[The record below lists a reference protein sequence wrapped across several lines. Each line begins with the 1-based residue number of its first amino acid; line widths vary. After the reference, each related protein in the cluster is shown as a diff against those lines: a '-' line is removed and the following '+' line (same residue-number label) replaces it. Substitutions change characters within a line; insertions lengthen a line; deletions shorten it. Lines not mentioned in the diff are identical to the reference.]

1 MATIKDI
8 AKLLVEKHK
17 MSMAVADDFL
27 QNVVEV
33 INDGLLQD
41 RIVKIKGFGT
51 FKLQEVKERSSVNV
65 NTGERVVIAAHDKI
79 TFTPDAVMRDM
90 VNKPF
95 AQFETVIVDGNE
107 TPAPK
112 KEEVKKEEP
121 KPVEEPKKE
130 EVKPV
135 EEPKVEEPEKEE
147 PKKEEPKKVEEPKV
161 VEPQNV
167 EPKKVEPKKEEPK
180 KVVEPKKVEP
190 KKVEPKKEEPKVEVK
205 EEPATEESSSK
216 LKYVVAGVIC
226 AVVLCVAGYFA
237 SNKGGEA
244 QQPQKVEVA
253 KTQQEEAAKKAQA
266 EAQAQ
271 AQAQQAQAEDFDK
284 YNKDARVKYGAYSI
298 VGVDTIVTVYKG
310 QTLKG
315 ISKAYLGPG
324 MECYVEAF
332 NETKEV
338 KPGDKVRIPKL
349 KVKKRS
355 KK

>member
-33 INDGLLQD
+33 INDGLVQD

-79 TFTPDAVMRDM
+79 TFTPDAVMKDM

-95 AQFETVIVDGNE
+95 AHFETVIVDGND

-121 KPVEEPKKE
+121 KPVEEPKVE

-147 PKKEEPKKVEEPKV
+147 PKVEELKKVEEPKV
-161 VEPQNV
+161 VEPQ
-167 EPKKVEPKKEEPK
+167 KVEPKKE
-180 KVVEPKKVEP
+180 
-190 KKVEPKKEEPKVEVK
+190 
-205 EEPATEESSSK
+205 
-216 LKYVVAGVIC
+216 
-226 AVVLCVAGYFA
+226 
-237 SNKGGEA
+237 
-244 QQPQKVEVA
+244 
-253 KTQQEEAAKKAQA
+253 
-266 EAQAQ
+266 
-271 AQAQQAQAEDFDK
+271 
-284 YNKDARVKYGAYSI
+284 
-298 VGVDTIVTVYKG
+298 
-310 QTLKG
+310 
-315 ISKAYLGPG
+315 
-324 MECYVEAF
+324 
-332 NETKEV
+332 
-338 KPGDKVRIPKL
+338 
-349 KVKKRS
+349 
-355 KK
+355 

>member
-95 AQFETVIVDGNE
+95 AHFETVIVDGNE

-135 EEPKVEEPEKEE
+135 EEPK
-147 PKKEEPKKVEEPKV
+147 KVEEPKV
-161 VEPQNV
+161 VEPQK
-167 EPKKVEPKKEEPK
+167 EEPKKEEPQ
-180 KVVEPKKVEP
+180 
-190 KKVEPKKEEPKVEVK
+190 KVEPKKEEPKVEVK
-205 EEPATEESSSK
+205 EEPVAEESSSK

-244 QQPQKVEVA
+244 QQPQNVEVA

-266 EAQAQ
+266 ETQAQAQ
-271 AQAQQAQAEDFDK
+271 QAQQAQAEDFDK

-338 KPGDKVRIPKL
+338 KAGDKVRIPKL

>member
-17 MSMAVADDFL
+17 MSMAIADDFL
-27 QNVVEV
+27 QNMVEV

-95 AQFETVIVDGNE
+95 AHFETVIVDGND

-130 EVKPV
+130 EPKPVEEPKKEEVKPV
-135 EEPKVEEPEKEE
+135 EEPKKVEEPQKEE
-147 PKKEEPKKVEEPKV
+147 PKKEEPKK
-161 VEPQNV
+161 
-167 EPKKVEPKKEEPK
+167 
-180 KVVEPKKVEP
+180 
-190 KKVEPKKEEPKVEVK
+190 EEPKVEVEVK
-205 EEPATEESSSK
+205 EEPVAEESSSK

-271 AQAQQAQAEDFDK
+271 AQAQQAQAQAEDFDK

-338 KPGDKVRIPKL
+338 KAGDKVRIPKL

>member
-95 AQFETVIVDGNE
+95 AHFETVIVDGND

-121 KPVEEPKKE
+121 KPVEEPKKVE
-130 EVKPV
+130 EPQKEEPKKEEPKPV
-135 EEPKVEEPEKEE
+135 EEPKKEE
-147 PKKEEPKKVEEPKV
+147 PKKEEPKKE
-161 VEPQNV
+161 
-167 EPKKVEPKKEEPK
+167 
-180 KVVEPKKVEP
+180 
-190 KKVEPKKEEPKVEVK
+190 EPKKEEPKVEVK

-253 KTQQEEAAKKAQA
+253 KKQEEAAKKVQA
-266 EAQAQ
+266 ETQAQTQAQQ

-338 KPGDKVRIPKL
+338 KAGDKVRIPKL

>member
-1 MATIKDI
+1 
-8 AKLLVEKHK
+8 
-17 MSMAVADDFL
+17 
-27 QNVVEV
+27 
-33 INDGLLQD
+33 
-41 RIVKIKGFGT
+41 
-51 FKLQEVKERSSVNV
+51 
-65 NTGERVVIAAHDKI
+65 
-79 TFTPDAVMRDM
+79 
-90 VNKPF
+90 
-95 AQFETVIVDGNE
+95 
-107 TPAPK
+107 
-112 KEEVKKEEP
+112 VKKEEP

-135 EEPKVEEPEKEE
+135 EEPKVEEPEKPE
-147 PKKEEPKKVEEPKV
+147 PKVEEPKKVEEP
-161 VEPQNV
+161 Q
-167 EPKKVEPKKEEPK
+167 KEEPK
-180 KVVEPKKVEP
+180 KVE
-190 KKVEPKKEEPKVEVK
+190 EPKKEEPKVEVK

-253 KTQQEEAAKKAQA
+253 KTQQEEVAKTQQEEAAKKAKA
-266 EAQAQ
+266 ETQAQAQAQQAQSQQ

-315 ISKAYLGPG
+315 ISKAYFGPG

-338 KPGDKVRIPKL
+338 KAGDKVRIPKL

>member
-95 AQFETVIVDGNE
+95 AHFETVIVDGND

-130 EVKPV
+130 EPKPVEEPKKVEEPKEEEEPKKEEVKPV
-135 EEPKVEEPEKEE
+135 EEPKVEEP
-147 PKKEEPKKVEEPKV
+147 
-161 VEPQNV
+161 
-167 EPKKVEPKKEEPK
+167 
-180 KVVEPKKVEP
+180 
-190 KKVEPKKEEPKVEVK
+190 KKEEPKVDV
-205 EEPATEESSSK
+205 EPEPEPVAEESSSK

-253 KTQQEEAAKKAQA
+253 KTQQEETAKKAQA
-266 EAQAQ
+266 ETQAKAQAQ
-271 AQAQQAQAEDFDK
+271 QAQQAQAEDFDK

-338 KPGDKVRIPKL
+338 KAGDKVRIPKL

>member
-33 INDGLLQD
+33 INDGLVQD

-79 TFTPDAVMRDM
+79 TFTPDAVMKDM

-95 AQFETVIVDGNE
+95 AHFETVIVDGND

-112 KEEVKKEEP
+112 KEEVKKEEV

-135 EEPKVEEPEKEE
+135 EEPKVEEPQKEE
-147 PKKEEPKKVEEPKV
+147 PKKEEPKKEEPQK
-161 VEPQNV
+161 E
-167 EPKKVEPKKEEPK
+167 EPKKEEPK
-180 KVVEPKKVEP
+180 KEEPQKEEP
-190 KKVEPKKEEPKVEVK
+190 QKEEPKVEVEVK

-266 EAQAQ
+266 ETQAQ
-271 AQAQQAQAEDFDK
+271 QAETQAQQAETQAKAQAQQAQAEDFDK

-338 KPGDKVRIPKL
+338 KAGDKVRIPKL

>member
-95 AQFETVIVDGNE
+95 AHFETVIVDGND

-130 EVKPV
+130 E
-135 EEPKVEEPEKEE
+135 PKV
-147 PKKEEPKKVEEPKV
+147 
-161 VEPQNV
+161 
-167 EPKKVEPKKEEPK
+167 VEPKKEEPK
-180 KVVEPKKVEP
+180 KEEP
-190 KKVEPKKEEPKVEVK
+190 KKVEPKKEEPKVEV
-205 EEPATEESSSK
+205 EVEPEPEPVAEESSSK

-266 EAQAQ
+266 EAQAQQAQQ

-338 KPGDKVRIPKL
+338 KAGDKVRIPKL

>member
-95 AQFETVIVDGNE
+95 AHFETVIVDGND

-135 EEPKVEEPEKEE
+135 EEPKVEEPEKPEPKVEE
-147 PKKEEPKKVEEPKV
+147 PKKEE
-161 VEPQNV
+161 EPQ
-167 EPKKVEPKKEEPK
+167 KEEPK
-180 KVVEPKKVEP
+180 KE
-190 KKVEPKKEEPKVEVK
+190 EPKKEEPKVEVK

-266 EAQAQ
+266 EAQAKAQAQQ

-315 ISKAYLGPG
+315 ISKAYFGPG

-338 KPGDKVRIPKL
+338 KAGDKVRIPKL

>member
-17 MSMAVADDFL
+17 MSMAIADDFL
-27 QNVVEV
+27 QNMVEV

-95 AQFETVIVDGNE
+95 AHFETVIVDGNE

-112 KEEVKKEEP
+112 KEEPKPVEEPKKEEP

-130 EVKPV
+130 EPKPV
-135 EEPKVEEPEKEE
+135 EEPKKVEPEKEE
-147 PKKEEPKKVEEPKV
+147 P
-161 VEPQNV
+161 Q
-167 EPKKVEPKKEEPK
+167 KVEPK
-180 KVVEPKKVEP
+180 VE
-190 KKVEPKKEEPKVEVK
+190 VEVK

-216 LKYVVAGVIC
+216 LKYVVAGIIC

-266 EAQAQ
+266 EAQAK
-271 AQAQQAQAEDFDK
+271 AQAQQAQAQAEDFDK

-315 ISKAYLGPG
+315 ISKAYLGQG

>member
-95 AQFETVIVDGNE
+95 AHFETVIVDGNE

-135 EEPKVEEPEKEE
+135 EEPKVEEP
-147 PKKEEPKKVEEPKV
+147 KV
-161 VEPQNV
+161 VEPQ
-167 EPKKVEPKKEEPK
+167 KVEPKKEEPK
-180 KVVEPKKVEP
+180 K
-190 KKVEPKKEEPKVEVK
+190 EEPKVEVEIK

-266 EAQAQ
+266 ETQAKAQAQQ

-315 ISKAYLGPG
+315 ISKAYFGPG

-338 KPGDKVRIPKL
+338 KAGDKVRIPKL

>member
-17 MSMAVADDFL
+17 MSMAIADDFL

-95 AQFETVIVDGNE
+95 AHFETVIVDGNE

-112 KEEVKKEEP
+112 KEEVKKEEV

-135 EEPKVEEPEKEE
+135 EEPKVVEPKKVVEE
-147 PKKEEPKKVEEPKV
+147 PKKEEP
-161 VEPQNV
+161 Q
-167 EPKKVEPKKEEPK
+167 KVEPKKEEPK
-180 KVVEPKKVEP
+180 KVEPKVE
-190 KKVEPKKEEPKVEVK
+190 VEVK
-205 EEPATEESSSK
+205 EEPVAEESSSK

-266 EAQAQ
+266 ETQAKAQAQ
-271 AQAQQAQAEDFDK
+271 QAQQAQAEDFDK

-315 ISKAYLGPG
+315 ISKAYLGQG

>member
-33 INDGLLQD
+33 INDGLVQD

-95 AQFETVIVDGNE
+95 AHFETVIVDGND

-130 EVKPV
+130 E
-135 EEPKVEEPEKEE
+135 PKV
-147 PKKEEPKKVEEPKV
+147 EEPKKVEEP
-161 VEPQNV
+161 Q
-167 EPKKVEPKKEEPK
+167 
-180 KVVEPKKVEP
+180 
-190 KKVEPKKEEPKVEVK
+190 KVEPKKEEPKVEVK

-237 SNKGGEA
+237 SNKGGET

-266 EAQAQ
+266 EAKAQTQAQAQQ

-315 ISKAYLGPG
+315 ISKAYFGPG

-338 KPGDKVRIPKL
+338 KAGDKVRIPKL

>member
-1 MATIKDI
+1 M
-8 AKLLVEKHK
+8 
-17 MSMAVADDFL
+17 
-27 QNVVEV
+27 
-33 INDGLLQD
+33 
-41 RIVKIKGFGT
+41 
-51 FKLQEVKERSSVNV
+51 
-65 NTGERVVIAAHDKI
+65 VIAAHDKI

-95 AQFETVIVDGNE
+95 AHFETVIVDGND

-130 EVKPV
+130 E
-135 EEPKVEEPEKEE
+135 PKKEE
-147 PKKEEPKKVEEPKV
+147 PKKEEPKKVEEPKK
-161 VEPQNV
+161 E
-167 EPKKVEPKKEEPK
+167 EPKPVEEPKKEEPQ
-180 KVVEPKKVEP
+180 
-190 KKVEPKKEEPKVEVK
+190 KVEPKKEEPKVEV
-205 EEPATEESSSK
+205 EVEPATEESSSK

-266 EAQAQ
+266 ETQAQ
-271 AQAQQAQAEDFDK
+271 TQAQQAETQAQAEDFDK

>member
-95 AQFETVIVDGNE
+95 AHFETVIVDGND

-130 EVKPV
+130 EEPKPV
-135 EEPKVEEPEKEE
+135 EEPKKSLR
-147 PKKEEPKKVEEPKV
+147 KKS
-161 VEPQNV
+161 QR
-167 EPKKVEPKKEEPK
+167 
-180 KVVEPKKVEP
+180 
-190 KKVEPKKEEPKVEVK
+190 
-205 EEPATEESSSK
+205 
-216 LKYVVAGVIC
+216 L
-226 AVVLCVAGYFA
+226 
-237 SNKGGEA
+237 
-244 QQPQKVEVA
+244 
-253 KTQQEEAAKKAQA
+253 
-266 EAQAQ
+266 
-271 AQAQQAQAEDFDK
+271 
-284 YNKDARVKYGAYSI
+284 R
-298 VGVDTIVTVYKG
+298 
-310 QTLKG
+310 
-315 ISKAYLGPG
+315 
-324 MECYVEAF
+324 
-332 NETKEV
+332 
-338 KPGDKVRIPKL
+338 
-349 KVKKRS
+349 
-355 KK
+355 

>member
-95 AQFETVIVDGNE
+95 AHFETVIVDGND

-112 KEEVKKEEP
+112 KEEV
-121 KPVEEPKKE
+121 KKE

-135 EEPKVEEPEKEE
+135 EEPKVEEPEKPEPKVEE
-147 PKKEEPKKVEEPKV
+147 PKNVEEPKV
-161 VEPQNV
+161 VEPQ
-167 EPKKVEPKKEEPK
+167 
-180 KVVEPKKVEP
+180 KVEP
-190 KKVEPKKEEPKVEVK
+190 KKVEPKKEEPKVEV
-205 EEPATEESSSK
+205 EPEPEPATEESSSK

-266 EAQAQ
+266 ETQAKAQAQ
-271 AQAQQAQAEDFDK
+271 QAQAETQAQQAQQVQQAQAEDFDK

-338 KPGDKVRIPKL
+338 KAGDKIRIPKL

>member
-17 MSMAVADDFL
+17 MSMAIADDFL

-95 AQFETVIVDGNE
+95 AHFETVIVDGND

-112 KEEVKKEEP
+112 KEEPKKEEP

-135 EEPKVEEPEKEE
+135 EEPK
-147 PKKEEPKKVEEPKV
+147 KVEEP
-161 VEPQNV
+161 Q
-167 EPKKVEPKKEEPK
+167 KE
-180 KVVEPKKVEP
+180 
-190 KKVEPKKEEPKVEVK
+190 EPKKEEPKVEVK
-205 EEPATEESSSK
+205 EEPVAEESSSK

-266 EAQAQ
+266 GTQAQAQAQQ

-338 KPGDKVRIPKL
+338 KAGDKVRIPKL

>member
-95 AQFETVIVDGNE
+95 AQFETVIVDGND

-130 EVKPV
+130 EPKPV
-135 EEPKVEEPEKEE
+135 EEPKVEEPKKEE

-161 VEPQNV
+161 
-167 EPKKVEPKKEEPK
+167 
-180 KVVEPKKVEP
+180 
-190 KKVEPKKEEPKVEVK
+190 EVK
-205 EEPATEESSSK
+205 EEPAAEESSSK

-226 AVVLCVAGYFA
+226 AVVLCVAGYF
-237 SNKGGEA
+237 
-244 QQPQKVEVA
+244 
-253 KTQQEEAAKKAQA
+253 
-266 EAQAQ
+266 
-271 AQAQQAQAEDFDK
+271 
-284 YNKDARVKYGAYSI
+284 
-298 VGVDTIVTVYKG
+298 
-310 QTLKG
+310 
-315 ISKAYLGPG
+315 
-324 MECYVEAF
+324 
-332 NETKEV
+332 
-338 KPGDKVRIPKL
+338 
-349 KVKKRS
+349 
-355 KK
+355 

>member
-33 INDGLLQD
+33 INDGLVQD

-79 TFTPDAVMRDM
+79 TFTPDAVMKDM

-95 AQFETVIVDGNE
+95 AQFETVIVDGND

-130 EVKPV
+130 EPKPV
-135 EEPKVEEPEKEE
+135 EEPKKEEPKPVEVPKKEEPKPVEEPKKEEPKPVEE
-147 PKKEEPKKVEEPKV
+147 PKKEEPKKEES
-161 VEPQNV
+161 
-167 EPKKVEPKKEEPK
+167 
-180 KVVEPKKVEP
+180 
-190 KKVEPKKEEPKVEVK
+190 KVEV
-205 EEPATEESSSK
+205 EVEPEPEPVAEESSSK

-266 EAQAQ
+266 EAQAQQAQAQQ

-338 KPGDKVRIPKL
+338 KAGDKVRIPKL

>member
-17 MSMAVADDFL
+17 MSMAIADDFL
-27 QNVVEV
+27 QNMVEV

-95 AQFETVIVDGNE
+95 AHFETVIVDGNE

-112 KEEVKKEEP
+112 KEEP
-121 KPVEEPKKE
+121 KPVEEPKKVE
-130 EVKPV
+130 
-135 EEPKVEEPEKEE
+135 EEPKKEEPKKEEPKKEE
-147 PKKEEPKKVEEPKV
+147 PKKEEPKKVEPEP
-161 VEPQNV
+161 
-167 EPKKVEPKKEEPK
+167 
-180 KVVEPKKVEP
+180 
-190 KKVEPKKEEPKVEVK
+190 
-205 EEPATEESSSK
+205 EPATEESSSK

-244 QQPQKVEVA
+244 KQPQKVEVA

-266 EAQAQ
+266 ETQAKT
-271 AQAQQAQAEDFDK
+271 QAQQAQAEDFDK

-315 ISKAYLGPG
+315 ISKAYLGSG

-338 KPGDKVRIPKL
+338 KPGDKIRIPKL

-355 KK
+355 KKQ

>member
-17 MSMAVADDFL
+17 MSMAIADDFL
-27 QNVVEV
+27 QNMVEV

-95 AQFETVIVDGNE
+95 AHFETVIVDGNE

-112 KEEVKKEEP
+112 KEEPKPVEEPKKEEP

-130 EVKPV
+130 EPKPV
-135 EEPKVEEPEKEE
+135 EEPKKVEPEKEE
-147 PKKEEPKKVEEPKV
+147 P
-161 VEPQNV
+161 Q
-167 EPKKVEPKKEEPK
+167 KVEPK
-180 KVVEPKKVEP
+180 VE
-190 KKVEPKKEEPKVEVK
+190 VEVK

-266 EAQAQ
+266 EAQAK
-271 AQAQQAQAEDFDK
+271 AQAQQAQAQAEDFDK

-315 ISKAYLGPG
+315 ISKAYLGQG

>member
-95 AQFETVIVDGNE
+95 AHFETVIVDGND

-112 KEEVKKEEP
+112 KEEV

-135 EEPKVEEPEKEE
+135 EEPKVEEPKVVEPQKVEE
-147 PKKEEPKKVEEPKV
+147 PKPVEEPKV
-161 VEPQNV
+161 VEPQK
-167 EPKKVEPKKEEPK
+167 EEPKKEEPT
-180 KVVEPKKVEP
+180 
-190 KKVEPKKEEPKVEVK
+190 VEVK

-253 KTQQEEAAKKAQA
+253 KTQQEETAKKVQAEAAKKAQA
-266 EAQAQ
+266 EAQAKAQAQQ

-315 ISKAYLGPG
+315 ISKAYFGPG

-338 KPGDKVRIPKL
+338 KAGDKVRIPKL

>member
-79 TFTPDAVMRDM
+79 TFTPDAVMKDM

-95 AQFETVIVDGNE
+95 AQFETVIVDGND

-135 EEPKVEEPEKEE
+135 EEPKVEEPEKPE
-147 PKKEEPKKVEEPKV
+147 PKVEEPKPV
-161 VEPQNV
+161 
-167 EPKKVEPKKEEPK
+167 EEPK
-180 KVVEPKKVEP
+180 VEEP
-190 KKVEPKKEEPKVEVK
+190 QKEEPKKEEPKVEVK

-266 EAQAQ
+266 EAQAKAQAQQ

-315 ISKAYLGPG
+315 ISKAYFGPG

-338 KPGDKVRIPKL
+338 KAGDKVRIPKL

>member
-1 MATIKDI
+1 M
-8 AKLLVEKHK
+8 
-17 MSMAVADDFL
+17 
-27 QNVVEV
+27 
-33 INDGLLQD
+33 
-41 RIVKIKGFGT
+41 
-51 FKLQEVKERSSVNV
+51 
-65 NTGERVVIAAHDKI
+65 
-79 TFTPDAVMRDM
+79 
-90 VNKPF
+90 
-95 AQFETVIVDGNE
+95 
-107 TPAPK
+107 
-112 KEEVKKEEP
+112 
-121 KPVEEPKKE
+121 
-130 EVKPV
+130 
-135 EEPKVEEPEKEE
+135 
-147 PKKEEPKKVEEPKV
+147 
-161 VEPQNV
+161 
-167 EPKKVEPKKEEPK
+167 
-180 KVVEPKKVEP
+180 
-190 KKVEPKKEEPKVEVK
+190 
-205 EEPATEESSSK
+205 
-216 LKYVVAGVIC
+216 VAGIIC

-253 KTQQEEAAKKAQA
+253 KTQQEEAAKKAQT
-266 EAQAQ
+266 EQAQAQQ

-338 KPGDKVRIPKL
+338 KAGDKVRIPKL

>member
-95 AQFETVIVDGNE
+95 AHFETVIVDGND

-135 EEPKVEEPEKEE
+135 EEPKVEEPQKVEPQKEE
-147 PKKEEPKKVEEPKV
+147 P
-161 VEPQNV
+161 Q
-167 EPKKVEPKKEEPK
+167 KEEPK
-180 KVVEPKKVEP
+180 KVVEPQKEEPQKV
-190 KKVEPKKEEPKVEVK
+190 EPKVEV
-205 EEPATEESSSK
+205 EPEPEPVAEESSSK

-253 KTQQEEAAKKAQA
+253 KTQQEEAAKKAKAESQA
-266 EAQAQ
+266 KAQAQQ

-315 ISKAYLGPG
+315 ISKAYFGPG

-338 KPGDKVRIPKL
+338 KAGDKVRIPKL

>member
-79 TFTPDAVMRDM
+79 TFTPDAVMKDM

-95 AQFETVIVDGNE
+95 AQFETVIVDGND

-130 EVKPV
+130 EVKKEEPKPVEEPKKEEPKPV
-135 EEPKVEEPEKEE
+135 EEPKVEEPKKEE
-147 PKKEEPKKVEEPKV
+147 PKVEEPKKVEEP
-161 VEPQNV
+161 Q
-167 EPKKVEPKKEEPK
+167 
-180 KVVEPKKVEP
+180 
-190 KKVEPKKEEPKVEVK
+190 KVEPKKEEPKVEVK

-253 KTQQEEAAKKAQA
+253 KTQQEEAAKKQEEAAKKAQAQAQQAQA
-266 EAQAQ
+266 E

-315 ISKAYLGPG
+315 ISKAYFGPG

-338 KPGDKVRIPKL
+338 KAGDKVRIPKL

>member
-17 MSMAVADDFL
+17 MSRAIADDFL
-27 QNVVEV
+27 QNMVEV

-95 AQFETVIVDGNE
+95 AHFETVIVDGNE

-112 KEEVKKEEP
+112 KEEPKPVEEPKKEEP

-130 EVKPV
+130 EPKPV
-135 EEPKVEEPEKEE
+135 EEPKKVEPEKEE
-147 PKKEEPKKVEEPKV
+147 P
-161 VEPQNV
+161 Q
-167 EPKKVEPKKEEPK
+167 KVEPK
-180 KVVEPKKVEP
+180 VE
-190 KKVEPKKEEPKVEVK
+190 VEVK

-216 LKYVVAGVIC
+216 LKYVVAGIIC

-266 EAQAQ
+266 EAQAK
-271 AQAQQAQAEDFDK
+271 AQAQQAQAQAEDFDK

-315 ISKAYLGPG
+315 ISKAYLGQG

>member
-33 INDGLLQD
+33 INDGLVQD

-95 AQFETVIVDGNE
+95 AHFETVIVDGNE

-112 KEEVKKEEP
+112 KEEVKKEEVKPVEEPKKVVEEPKKEEP

-130 EVKPV
+130 E
-135 EEPKVEEPEKEE
+135 
-147 PKKEEPKKVEEPKV
+147 
-161 VEPQNV
+161 
-167 EPKKVEPKKEEPK
+167 
-180 KVVEPKKVEP
+180 
-190 KKVEPKKEEPKVEVK
+190 PKKEEPKVEV
-205 EEPATEESSSK
+205 EPEPEPVAEESSSK

-237 SNKGGEA
+237 SNKGEEA

-266 EAQAQ
+266 ETQAK